1 MIENLKKE
9 RRVNEV
15 IKEKTLSYI
24 LAAFSLVTGLA
35 WNEAV
40 KSLIEYIFPS
50 AGNSIMAKI
59 FYAVALT
66 VILVAIS
73 FYLTKLIKKEK
84 DEA

>member
-1 MIENLKKE
+1 MNENLKKE
-9 RRVNEV
+9 KMVNEV
-15 IKEKTLSYI
+15 IKEKTVSYI
-24 LAAFSLVTGLA
+24 LAAFSLVAGLA
-35 WNEAV
+35 WNEAI

-59 FYAVALT
+59 LYAAVLT

-84 DEA
+84 